1 MCRFVA
7 YVGPPVTLERLLV
20 DPAHSLLHQSWA
32 PRHQRHGTVN
42 ADGWGVGWYDVPR
55 RAEPGRHRTP
65 RPMWADRSF
74 ATWAGLVDASAI
86 LAAVRSATP
95 PAPVEESG
103 TPPFLAGRWLF
114 AHNGAVDGFRTEV
127 GARLRRLVSD
137 RRTAGI
143 EGASDSEV
151 LFALVLDHLDG
162 GASAE
167 QALAEVVAMVLES
180 TTARLNL
187 VLSDG
192 HRVAATA
199 CGDSLSV
206 LSRVGLAQGG
216 SLVASE
222 PCDDHP
228 GWEAVPEGSVVV
240 ATAEDITVDVL
251 ARPRERFGR
260 PVGR

>member
-1 MCRFVA
+1 MLA
-7 YVGPPVTLERLLV
+7 YLGPPVSLEHLLV
-20 DPAHSLLHQSWA
+20 DPPHSLLHQSWA
-32 PRHQRHGTVN
+32 PRQQRHGTVN
-42 ADGWGVGWYDVPR
+42 ADGWGVGWYDLAR
-55 RAEPGRHRTP
+55 RAEPARHRTA

-74 ATWAGLVDASAI
+74 PTWAGLVDASAV

-103 TPPFLAGRWLF
+103 TPPFVSGRWLF
-114 AHNGAVDGFRTEV
+114 AHNGAVDGFRTEA

-137 RRTAGI
+137 HRTAAI

-151 LFALVLDHLDG
+151 LFALALDRLDS
-162 GASAE
+162 GASAGD
-167 QALAEVVAMVLES
+167 ALAEVVRTVLGV

-187 VLSDG
+187 LLADG

-206 LSRVGLAQGG
+206 LSGVGLGDGG
-216 SLVASE
+216 TLVASE

-228 GWEAVPEGSVVV
+228 GWQAVADGSLVV
-240 ATAEDITVDVL
+240 ATDAGVAVTSLSVPL
-251 ARPRERFGR
+251 GR
-260 PVGR
+260 TTGGLP